1 MTVTDGSGIINGQPI
16 NKGDNFI
23 IPCGF
28 GTVEI
33 TGKLQAVLSTADRI
47 KEKDAE
53 NELFIDLRRV
63 V

>member
-16 NKGDNFI
+16 KKGDNFI
-23 IPCGF
+23 IPNDF
-28 GTVEI
+28 GRVEI

-47 KEKDAE
+47 KEKGAE
-53 NELFIDLRRV
+53 NELFTNLRRV